1 MNILQNIS
9 NQIILNYKDGNSSRR
24 ILLQTI
30 KAPLAMCEKDLKKE
44 LPDDEAVK
52 ILRKE
57 LKQRSDA
64 REQYKSASRD
74 DLVKKM
80 NFEMSIIEEF
90 LPSQMS
96 EDQIE
101 KIVIEIVS
109 EADDKSFGPV
119 MGKVM
124 GKIAGQAD
132 GEVVARVLK
141 KHL

>member
-74 DLVKKM
+74 DLVEKM

-132 GEVVARVLK
+132 GALVARVLK

>member
-9 NQIILNYKDGNSSRR
+9 SQIVQNYKDGNSQRR

-30 KAPLAMCEKDLKKE
+30 KAPLAMAEKDLKKE
-44 LPDDEAVK
+44 LPDEEAVK

-64 REQYKSASRD
+64 KEQYKSASRD
-74 DLVKKM
+74 DLVEKM
-80 NFEMSIIEEF
+80 NFEMSVIEEF
-90 LPSQMS
+90 LPSQMT
-96 EDQIE
+96 EQEIE
-101 KIVIEIVS
+101 KIVEEVVKDS
-109 EADDKSFGPV
+109 TDKSFGPV

-124 GKIAGQAD
+124 SKLGGKAD
-132 GEVVARVLK
+132 GALVAKVLK